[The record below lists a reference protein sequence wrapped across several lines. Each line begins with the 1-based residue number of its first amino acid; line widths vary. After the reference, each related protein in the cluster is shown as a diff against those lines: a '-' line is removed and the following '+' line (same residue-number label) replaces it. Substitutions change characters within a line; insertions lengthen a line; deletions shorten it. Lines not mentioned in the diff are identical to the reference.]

1 MMPEPTPRFARI
13 ALVSAHTGPLPQPDG
28 PDLDG
33 QSVYVAQLAACLAGR
48 GHDVT
53 LYTRRDRPDR
63 PTLVRTA
70 SGVKVVHV
78 PAGPPVPVPKDEL
91 LTWMPEFGAYLA
103 RIWRLNRP
111 DVVHAHFWT
120 SGTAA
125 LTGARGAGIPVVQTF
140 HTLGT
145 TERRH
150 RGGEDAGPPERA
162 DIETRIA
169 REVHRT
175 LATSADEM
183 NELLALGVPRARI
196 TVVPCGVDTGHYAPV
211 PLADRPTGAAFRL
224 LSVGRLD
231 PRQGFDRAVE
241 ALAAI
246 PGAEL
251 LIAGGPDAQLLF
263 ADPEAER
270 LRKAAARHGV
280 AERVRLLGHVP
291 RALMP
296 HLMSSADLL
305 LSLPRHAP
313 SALVPIEAM
322 ACGTPVVATAVGG
335 QMDAVVDG
343 VTGTLVPP
351 ADDETHDLAATIRG
365 LLGDPARLAR
375 YGAAARTHALAR
387 FSWDEVTDAVCRV
400 YADLARTPRVRETG
414 PLSPA

>member
-1 MMPEPTPRFARI
+1 MPEPTPRFARI
-13 ALVSAHTGPLPQPDG
+13 ALVSAHTGPLAQPDG
-28 PDLDG
+28 PGLGG
-33 QSVYVAQLAACLAGR
+33 QHVHVAQLAACLAGR

-78 PAGPPVPVPKDEL
+78 PAGPPVPVPRDEL

-103 RIWRLNRP
+103 RIFRLNRP

-125 LTGARGAGIPVVQTF
+125 LAGARGAGIPVVQTF

-145 TERRH
+145 TERRL
-150 RGGEDAGPPERA
+150 RGGADAGPPERV
-162 DIETRIA
+162 DIETRIG

-175 LATSADEM
+175 LATCADEV
-183 NELLALGVPRARI
+183 NELVALGIPRARI
-196 TVVPCGVDTGHYAPV
+196 SVVPWGVDTGHYAPV
-211 PLADRPTGAAFRL
+211 PLGSRPPGAAFRV

-231 PRQGFDRAVE
+231 PGQGFDRAVE
-241 ALAAI
+241 ALTGI

-251 LIAGGPDAQLLF
+251 LIAGGPDARLLF

-270 LRKAAARHGV
+270 LRRAAVRHGV

-305 LSLPRHAP
+305 VSLPRHAS
-313 SALVPIEAM
+313 SALVPVEAM

-335 QMDAVVDG
+335 QLDAVVDG
-343 VTGTLVPP
+343 VTGTLVPSGG
-351 ADDETHDLAATIRG
+351 DEAHDLAATVRS

-375 YGAAARTHALAR
+375 YGAAARDHALAR
-387 FSWDEVTDAVCRV
+387 FAWDKVTDGVCRV
-400 YADLARTPRVRETG
+400 YADLARPSRVRGRG

>member
-1 MMPEPTPRFARI
+1 MTEPTPRFARI

-28 PDLDG
+28 PDPDG
-33 QSVYVAQLAACLAGR
+33 QSVYVAQLAGCLAAR

-53 LYTRRDRPDR
+53 VYTRRDRPDR

-78 PAGPPVPVPKDEL
+78 PAGPPAPVPRGEL
-91 LTWMPEFGAYLA
+91 LTWMPDFGAYLA

-120 SGTAA
+120 SGAAA
-125 LTGARGAGIPVVQTF
+125 LTGARNAGIPVVQTF
-140 HTLGT
+140 HTLGA

-150 RGGEDAGPPERA
+150 RGGADAGPPERV

-175 LATSADEM
+175 IATCADEV
-183 NELLALGVPRARI
+183 NELLALGVPRTRI
-196 TVVPCGVDTGHYAPV
+196 TVVPCGVDTAHYAPV
-211 PLADRPTGAAFRL
+211 PLADRPPGAAFRL

-241 ALAAI
+241 ALAGI
-246 PGAEL
+246 PGTEL
-251 LIAGGPDAQLLF
+251 LLAGGPDAPLLF

-270 LRKAAARHGV
+270 LRRTALRHGV
-280 AERVRLLGHVP
+280 ADRVRLLGHVP

-305 LSLPRHAP
+305 VSLPDHAP
-313 SALVPIEAM
+313 SARVPIEAM

-335 QMDAVVDG
+335 QLDAVVDG

-351 ADDETHDLAATIRG
+351 AEDDAHDLAATVRG

-387 FSWDEVTDAVCRV
+387 FAWDEVADGICRV
-400 YADLARTPRVRETG
+400 YGEIARAPRVRETG
-414 PLSPA
+414 RLSPA